1 MVSEQYRILVDI
13 LSVAHASLTFP
24 CGSSGLDDKYQ
35 SVGTDRMAAKDL
47 AIGRIFLSQA
57 VLRILGNFC
66 FLYRYLFLY
75 FTGLRLRSTELI
87 IKHLTVV
94 NSLFL
99 TLSKSLADN
108 RSFGVE
114 TFPECFMFGN
124 HASGSMVFILYRHEQ
139 QVQYIHRTN
148 IPPRFFPESR
158 AIKILLLVS
167 TFFLKKNHFIP
178 PSSPFV

>member
-1 MVSEQYRILVDI
+1 MVSEEYRILVDI

-24 CGSSGLDDKYQ
+24 CGSSGSDDKYR

-108 RSFGVE
+108 SSFGVE
-114 TFPECFMFGN
+114 TFP
-124 HASGSMVFILYRHEQ
+124 
-139 QVQYIHRTN
+139 
-148 IPPRFFPESR
+148 
-158 AIKILLLVS
+158 K
-167 TFFLKKNHFIP
+167 
-178 PSSPFV
+178 